1 MPLSRVMGRQQA
13 SKPAIIH
20 CSVSRVSGSSA
31 APQATAGTAIF
42 AVSKELDEN
51 RFTLTTADSSRLI
64 GCGCLNAET
73 IWQMATDTFLAHHL
87 DQCEA
92 GKEAVY
98 QITCTSP
105 QDSQL
110 LAHKLHEP
118 VASKHEKK
126 QQNDFA
132 SKTDLGSAELYFHYY
147 GMLMHQQ
154 NMLQDQIRTGT
165 YYAAILENPT
175 DFQDKVV
182 MDVGAG
188 SGILS
193 LFAAQAGARKVYAIE
208 ASGMAKYAR
217 QLVAASGFT
226 GAVEIIQSKVEEL
239 ALDAQVDVLVSE
251 PMGTL
256 LVNERMLETYL
267 YARNRYLKKGGRMFP
282 QVGRI
287 HTAAFSDANLYAEV
301 ANKAFFW
308 MQPSFYNIDI
318 TCLHKEAAAA
328 YFTQVVVDA
337 IDPSVIV
344 SQCASKTFDFGSIT
358 DPELI
363 NFTIPLQLQIG
374 RACVVHGI
382 ACWFDVLFDG
392 SNTQRWL
399 STAPGQ
405 PTTHWFQLRCL
416 METPLHVQQGQVIT
430 GELRLAAHN
439 RQSYDVFVDLAAPP
453 LHPGQLPQKASG
465 KFDLKEPYYRQL
477 NPQTSAAWPQQEQTA
492 QQAPPQQQQQSYVQ
506 QMHADSAQMQQ
517 SPNYG
522 WSAQQPGVQQYPMMG
537 HVSQDSRQQSDGH
550 QWNQQAY
557 QNMWQ

>member
-1 MPLSRVMGRQQA
+1 MGRQQA

-118 VASKHEKK
+118 VASKHEK
-126 QQNDFA
+126 
-132 SKTDLGSAELYFHYY
+132 
-147 GMLMHQQ
+147 
-154 NMLQDQIRTGT
+154 IRTGT

-465 KFDLKEPYYRQL
+465 KFDLKEPYYRQ
-477 NPQTSAAWPQQEQTA
+477 
-492 QQAPPQQQQQSYVQ
+492 
-506 QMHADSAQMQQ
+506 
-517 SPNYG
+517 
-522 WSAQQPGVQQYPMMG
+522 
-537 HVSQDSRQQSDGH
+537 
-550 QWNQQAY
+550 
-557 QNMWQ
+557 

>member
-1 MPLSRVMGRQQA
+1 MVRRQA
-13 SKPAIIH
+13 SNPAIIQ
-20 CSVSRVSGSSA
+20 CSVSRVVGSSA
-31 APQATAGTAIF
+31 APQATAGTAVF
-42 AVSKELDEN
+42 AVRKELDEN
-51 RFTLTTADSSRLI
+51 RFTLTTADSSRSI
-64 GCGCLNAET
+64 GTGRLNSET
-73 IWQMATDTFLAHHL
+73 VWQMATDIFLAHHL

-92 GKEAVY
+92 GKDAVY
-98 QITCTSP
+98 QITCASP

-110 LAHKLHEP
+110 LAQKLQESI
-118 VASKHEKK
+118 ASKHEKK

-132 SKTDLGSAELYFHYY
+132 SKTDVGSAELYFHYY

-208 ASGMAKYAR
+208 ASGMAKYAQ
-217 QLVAASGFT
+217 QLVAASGFA
-226 GAVEIIQSKVEEL
+226 GVVEIIQSKAEEL

-287 HTAAFSDANLYAEV
+287 HAAAFSDANLYAEV

-416 METPLHVQQGQVIT
+416 METPLHVQPGQVIT

-439 RQSYDVFVDLAAPP
+439 RQSYDVFVNLTAPP

-477 NPQTSAAWPQQEQTA
+477 NPQTSAAWPPQEQA
-492 QQAPPQQQQQSYVQ
+492 AEQALPQQQQQSYVQ
-506 QMHADSAQMQQ
+506 QMHADSAQIQQ
-517 SPNYG
+517 GPNYG

-557 QNMWQ
+557 QTMWQ